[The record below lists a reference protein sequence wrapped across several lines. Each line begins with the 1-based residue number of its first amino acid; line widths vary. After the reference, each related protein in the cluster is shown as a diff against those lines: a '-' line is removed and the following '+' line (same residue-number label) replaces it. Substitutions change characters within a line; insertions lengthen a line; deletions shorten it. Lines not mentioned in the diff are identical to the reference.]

1 VQYSL
6 VDRRPAV
13 KMAAFCAEHGITLLT
28 YGTVLGG
35 LLSEKY
41 LGRAEPGR
49 GEFTTASLQK
59 YKNMIDAWGG
69 WPLFQALLAALKPI
83 ANKHG
88 ASIANIGTRYIL
100 DQSAVAGVIIG
111 ARLGIAEHIA
121 DNARVFEIAL
131 DAEDLAAIEAA
142 LANSRDLM
150 RLIGDCGDE
159 YRR

>member
-1 VQYSL
+1 
-6 VDRRPAV
+6 
-13 KMAAFCAEHGITLLT
+13 M
-28 YGTVLGG
+28 LGG
-35 LLSEKY
+35 LLSETWI
-41 LGRAEPGR
+41 GRPEPGR
-49 GEFTTASLQK
+49 ADLTTASLQK

-83 ANKHG
+83 ANKHDT
-88 ASIANIGTRYIL
+88 SIANIGTRYIL

-121 DNARVFEIAL
+121 DNVRVFEIAL

-142 LANSRDLM
+142 LANSRDLI